1 MQHTNQTYLMIKKK
15 ILCWCDFIAPTGFGN
30 VAKNLLDELHLY
42 YDVSIVGINYQGDK
56 KYDTSKYFVYPI
68 TREDVLGVKRLYNIA
83 ERDQPDLIFLF
94 QDIFHISDIIEKL
107 KKVSPK
113 SKIVIYFPVDGYPF
127 SAAWKNALELS
138 DAVITYTDWAIK
150 VIKEK
155 FPQFNKPI
163 HKLYHGTDTSV
174 FYPQPIELIE
184 ENRKKANWSQKFV
197 IINVNRFQPRK
208 AIPLSVRAFS
218 MFAKG
223 YKKCKCGHAMP
234 LANTYCEVNM
244 CPPEDII
251 FTQDDKKDD
260 VYYYLHMSAMEGSMG
275 QNRTCL
281 LQNHLI
287 NAGFTN
293 EDYSRIIGINA
304 KKIYADEVPEAEL
317 NNLYNASNLNI
328 TVSGGE
334 GKLLENTLIITD
346 KGYKC
351 IEEIV
356 EDDMVLNANGKF
368 ARVNKTL
375 ATKFTKPMYSIRLS
389 KFSEPIIASHDHPF
403 LTEKNEYVEAAN
415 LKVNDKI
422 VFQIPD
428 YSHLPKITEIDLLDY
443 NKNNSAFESTNKY
456 FISKQTLDKKRFA
469 RKIKI
474 TKELCKFF
482 GLYTAEGSCFS
493 GTLSF
498 SFHQKEI
505 ELHKF
510 VSKIYNKYFNIYKDY
525 TTPSFKNSNKDASV
539 NVQMAGT
546 LLQNFLHESFGRKAM
561 SKKIPIWIFNLP
573 NTHKQAFLDGLI
585 LGDGNID
592 KKRHKVRLTTSSKYL
607 AYGTRDLYL
616 TLGKV
621 PSVNFQDN
629 SHGYGN
635 NFIYKVD
642 LSEDHTTN
650 KNDGRFR
657 NTYELINSRVILK
670 ILSIKLLKPKGIGH
684 DLEVPDG
691 KSFTTAQCTV
701 SNCGLSLLESA
712 ATGTPSLAP
721 RNSAIP
727 EMLNGTGTLVSN
739 NGVYSHPM
747 DNAHIRPIVNVEE
760 MMLRLEDYYNKWKAE
775 GKEKTIDQACINNIN
790 ANFLWPDKREI
801 LHKIFKEI
809 LEKK

>member
-1 MQHTNQTYLMIKKK
+1 MTKKK

-42 YDVSIVGINYQGDK
+42 YDVSIVGINYQGDI

-68 TREDVLGVKRLYNIA
+68 TREDLLGVKRLYDIA
-83 ERDQPDLIFLF
+83 KRDQPDLIFLF

-127 SAAWKNALELS
+127 SAAWQNALELS

-163 HKLYHGTDTSV
+163 HKLYHGIDTSV

-184 ENRKKANWSQKFV
+184 ENRKKANWNQKFV

-223 YKKCKCGHAMP
+223 YKRCKCGHAMP

-244 CPPEDII
+244 CPPEDIV

-260 VYYYLHMSAMEGSMG
+260 VYYYLHMSAMEYSMG

-293 EDYSRIIGINA
+293 EDYSKIIGINA
-304 KKIYADEVPEAEL
+304 KKIYANEVPEAEL

-328 TVSGGE
+328 TSSGGE
-334 GKLLENTLIITD
+334 G
-346 KGYKC
+346 
-351 IEEIV
+351 
-356 EDDMVLNANGKF
+356 A
-368 ARVNKTL
+368 
-375 ATKFTKPMYSIRLS
+375 
-389 KFSEPIIASHDHPF
+389 
-403 LTEKNEYVEAAN
+403 
-415 LKVNDKI
+415 
-422 VFQIPD
+422 
-428 YSHLPKITEIDLLDY
+428 
-443 NKNNSAFESTNKY
+443 
-456 FISKQTLDKKRFA
+456 
-469 RKIKI
+469 
-474 TKELCKFF
+474 
-482 GLYTAEGSCFS
+482 
-493 GTLSF
+493 
-498 SFHQKEI
+498 
-505 ELHKF
+505 
-510 VSKIYNKYFNIYKDY
+510 
-525 TTPSFKNSNKDASV
+525 
-539 NVQMAGT
+539 
-546 LLQNFLHESFGRKAM
+546 
-561 SKKIPIWIFNLP
+561 
-573 NTHKQAFLDGLI
+573 
-585 LGDGNID
+585 
-592 KKRHKVRLTTSSKYL
+592 
-607 AYGTRDLYL
+607 
-616 TLGKV
+616 
-621 PSVNFQDN
+621 
-629 SHGYGN
+629 
-635 NFIYKVD
+635 
-642 LSEDHTTN
+642 
-650 KNDGRFR
+650 
-657 NTYELINSRVILK
+657 
-670 ILSIKLLKPKGIGH
+670 
-684 DLEVPDG
+684 
-691 KSFTTAQCTV
+691 
-701 SNCGLSLLESA
+701 GLSLLESA

-721 RNSAIP
+721 KNSAIP

-739 NGVYSHPM
+739 NAAYSHPM

-760 MMLRLEDYYNKWKAE
+760 MMLRLEDYYNMWKAL

-809 LEKK
+809 LEKNE